1 MKGILRK
8 NTKQLGLS
16 SRKQFITLF
25 SEKKHYPNT
34 QPIKQ
39 NLPPLPKKNSDKT
52 YVGRVSQRIFEWQ
65 LYK

>member
-39 NLPPLPKKNSDKT
+39 NLPPLPKKT
-52 YVGRVSQRIFEWQ
+52 LTR
-65 LYK
+65 LM